1 MNMNKIKVLVVDDS
15 AFMRRV
21 ITEMLNSDAAL
32 QVIATANDGLDAVKK
47 IEKLKPDVVTL
58 DVEMPKV
65 DGLTALCYI
74 MAYNPLPVVML
85 SAMDKLEADLA
96 LKAIEYGA
104 VDFVSKPGKTISLNI
119 DEVKDELIAKVKTA
133 STVNV
138 KKIRFGIMEKA
149 YIKKML
155 KPPKT
160 DKKVLVIGASTG
172 GPYALS
178 DIIPKL
184 HRNFPLAV
192 LIVQHMP
199 LGFTKPFS
207 ERLAWCGSI
216 AIKEAANNDLVR
228 SGQALLAPAGYHIII
243 KRGNGKQWNSKY
255 DRIWLNKKPKVNFV
269 RPSIDVT
276 MSSVAEAYKDKVI
289 GVLLSGMGKDGAKGL
304 KAIKDHGGTTI
315 VQDELTS
322 VVFGMPK
329 AAIELGV
336 VDSIV
341 PQSKVVDEI
350 LKML

>member
-1 MNMNKIKVLVVDDS
+1 
-15 AFMRRV
+15 
-21 ITEMLNSDAAL
+21 
-32 QVIATANDGLDAVKK
+32 
-47 IEKLKPDVVTL
+47 
-58 DVEMPKV
+58 MPKV

-74 MAYNPLPVVML
+74 MANNPLPVVML

-96 LKAIEYGA
+96 LKAIDYGA

-119 DEVKDELIAKVKTA
+119 DEVKDDLIAKVKTA
-133 STVNV
+133 SSVNV
-138 KKIRFGIMEKA
+138 KKIGFGKIKKA
-149 YIKKML
+149 YINKML
-155 KPPKT
+155 IPPKT

-172 GPYALS
+172 GPHALS

-216 AIKEAANNDLVR
+216 AIKEAANNDLIG
-228 SGQALLAPAGYHIII
+228 SGQALLAPTGYHMIVNQG
-243 KRGNGKQWNSKY
+243 KGKQGNNKY
-255 DRIWLNKKPKVNFV
+255 GRIRLTKKPKVNFV

-276 MSSVAEAYKDKVI
+276 MSSVAETYKDKVI

-304 KAIKDHGGTTI
+304 KAIKDHGGATI

-329 AAIELGV
+329 AAIELGI
-336 VDSIV
+336 VDSVV
-341 PQSKVVDEI
+341 PQSKVVDEV